1 MATVHESIRV
11 NVPLAQAYNQWTQFE
26 EFPHFMS
33 GLESVRQVD
42 DAVVHFTAAVAG
54 VRREFDARIT
64 TQVPDEKIA
73 WESVD
78 PPHNKGEVTF
88 KAPSPTETEVTV
100 DLDWEPESPAEKVGA
115 GVHLDERLV
124 KKDLQKFKEFIEG
137 REVETGAWRGTI
149 TEGHVD

>member
-11 NVPLAQAYNQWTQFE
+11 NVPLSQAYNQWTQFE

-33 GLESVRQVD
+33 GIQEVRQVD
-42 DAVVHFTAAVAG
+42 EALVHFTTGMAG

-78 PPHNKGEVTF
+78 VPHNKGEVTF
-88 KAPSPTETEVTV
+88 HASSPTETEVTV
-100 DLDWEPESPAEKVGA
+100 DLDWEPESPAERLGA
-115 GVHLDERLV
+115 GAHLDERLV
-124 KKDLQKFKEFIEG
+124 KKDLRKFKEFIEG

-149 TEGHVD
+149 TEGHVE